1 MQMEIFEDM
10 QTTGCEGCWM
20 GMWHRMGGGHEQG
33 FETVKEGFP
42 GGSVLKNPPA
52 CRRLQFSPRSGKIPH
67 ASEQLSVC
75 ATTPEPTL

>member
-52 CRRLQFSPRSGKIPH
+52 SVGDFSSFPGLGRFYMLGATK
-67 ASEQLSVC
+67 SVRHNS
-75 ATTPEPTL
+75 

>member
-42 GGSVLKNPPA
+42 GGSVLKNLPA
-52 CRRLQFSPRSGKIPH
+52 HTGITDSVPDPGRSHLPWRN
-67 ASEQLSVC
+67 
-75 ATTPEPTL
+75 